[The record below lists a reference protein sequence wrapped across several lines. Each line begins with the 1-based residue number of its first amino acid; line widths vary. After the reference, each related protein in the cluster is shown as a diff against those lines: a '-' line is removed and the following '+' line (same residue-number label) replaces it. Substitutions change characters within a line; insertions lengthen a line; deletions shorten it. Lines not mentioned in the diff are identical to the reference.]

1 MSRVIHFD
9 SEGGRGSIVNLIS
22 QGRVES
28 YDCSTFEKAEN
39 VYWSIVAGRI
49 KGDLVVMDT
58 ISTLVDRHVRDS
70 TLDPDL
76 VKPASGKT
84 WWSQRKLMRTS
95 QDVWGIVNFG
105 ILNLVTGI
113 RNLPIPSIIL
123 VHETERDDPTAE
135 GELVRHLPGLPP
147 KILKSVMALSD
158 LSLRLYKN
166 PIAFTDP
173 KTGKLHPPNTRM
185 LQIENTASAYTGVR
199 LTPEADAALPDY
211 IVDPTLEKLAMAI
224 GSLPKALT
232 VYGFP
237 KVGKTVFGCT
247 LPV

>member
-1 MSRVIHFD
+1 MSKVIHMD
-9 SEGGRGSIVNLIS
+9 SERGAGSIKDLIAA
-22 QGRVES
+22 GRVDS

-39 VYWSIVAGRI
+39 VYWAIVHGRI

-58 ISTLVDRHVRDS
+58 VSTLVDRHVRDS

-105 ILNLVTGI
+105 VLNLLTGI
-113 RNLPIPSIIL
+113 RELPIPSIFL
-123 VHETERDDPTAE
+123 VHETERDDPTAD
-135 GELVRHLPGLPP
+135 GEVTRHLPGLPP
-147 KILKSVMALSD
+147 KILKTVMAISD
-158 LSLRLYKN
+158 LSLRLYKT
-166 PIAFTDP
+166 PIGFTDP
-173 KTGKLHPPNTRM
+173 KTGKPHPANTRM

-211 IVDPTLEKLAMAI
+211 IVEPTLEKLAIAI